1 MRGSVS
7 LSLILGI
14 SLIVGMVTAGIQLL
28 THHQQWVTWRYNH
41 MQAYYLALSGFAFA
55 PNLESSIPVVA
66 MGNSVDEDWLY
77 DNRYQG
83 VSVSV
88 NGGVVWL
95 LDSHELIRYSIAVL
109 NASHGDSHEPTA
121 RAIVKRRLSLG
132 GDV

>member
-1 MRGSVS
+1 MRGSISVS
-7 LSLILGI
+7 CVVGVSV
-14 SLIVGMVTAGIQLL
+14 IVGVMTTGITLL
-28 THHQQWVTWRYNH
+28 THHQQWMGMRYDH

-77 DNRYQG
+77 ENRYQG

-95 LDSHELIRYSIAVL
+95 FDTPDSVRYSVAVL
-109 NASHGDSHEPTA
+109 TPTSADQPTA

>member
-1 MRGSVS
+1 MRGSISVS
-7 LSLILGI
+7 CVVGVSV
-14 SLIVGMVTAGIQLL
+14 IVGVMTTGITLL
-28 THHQQWVTWRYNH
+28 THHQQWMGMRYDH

-77 DNRYQG
+77 ENRYQG

-95 LDSHELIRYSIAVL
+95 FDTPDSVRYSVAVL
-109 NASHGDSHEPTA
+109 TPTSEDQPTA